1 MLPGL
6 FEQGYLE
13 GFKQCYMDSRNIDK
27 YVVWLILMFNIQLTS
42 QWINDNLDSSV
53 KLSLHAHIPKI
64 LHFLSLLG
72 ISRHYQSERKVVV
85 IDLNTLSFTVTKGD
99 CSYPPSRC
107 IVSVVSRV

>member
-13 GFKQCYMDSRNIDK
+13 GFKQCYMDFRNIDK
-27 YVVWLILMFNIQLTS
+27 YMVWLILMYTIQLTS

-53 KLSLHAHIPKI
+53 KLSPHAHSPKI
-64 LHFLSLLG
+64 LYSLSSLG

-85 IDLNTLSFTVTKGD
+85 IDLNT
-99 CSYPPSRC
+99 
-107 IVSVVSRV
+107 